1 MVIHVFQENTKR
13 VWVGKNQG
21 RSYIIIVY
29 RVRQLANDNSIIT
42 YNAAHQKNNNTGTKQ
57 QYRIQLTHNII
68 DIL

>member
-29 RVRQLANDNSIIT
+29 RVRQLANNDNSIIT
-42 YNAAHQKNNNTGTKQ
+42 TVLISIATSTITNN
-57 QYRIQLTHNII
+57 
-68 DIL
+68 

>member
-29 RVRQLANDNSIIT
+29 RVRQLANNDNSIIT
-42 YNAAHQKNNNTGTKQ
+42 YNAAHQQ
-57 QYRIQLTHNII
+57 II
-68 DIL
+68 ALVRSNGIEFN